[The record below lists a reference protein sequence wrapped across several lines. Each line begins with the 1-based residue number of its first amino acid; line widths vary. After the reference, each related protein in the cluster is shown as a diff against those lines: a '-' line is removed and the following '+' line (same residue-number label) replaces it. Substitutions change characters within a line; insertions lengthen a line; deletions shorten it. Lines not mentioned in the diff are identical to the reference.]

1 MAIQSWQ
8 ESLLPGNGYGDSWDP
23 RKNYLSVGFYPGQ
36 SLQSRELLELQT
48 IALYQISATNRSL
61 FKHGQPRIDLE
72 EESLTDSSIS
82 PITKS
87 GNTFFIKKYS
97 QFFTNFSLSAAS
109 DQIPNGFWVTLPEIR
124 EDPTIS
130 QNQYL
135 GFEITRTTVN
145 HIDDQTLLDPA
156 GSDYAN
162 SNAPG
167 ARRFAFSIKN
177 QGDDDA
183 NPIYLTTKTNK
194 RQQGSFFVPLV
205 YYSGTAYYWAF
216 DETTPIPTP

>member
-72 EESLTDSSIS
+72 EESLTDSRIS
-82 PITKS
+82 PITRS

-109 DQIPNGFWVTLPEIR
+109 VQIPNGFWVTPPQIR
-124 EDPTIS
+124 EDHTIS
-130 QNQYL
+130 QNHYL

-156 GSDYAN
+156 GEDYAN
-162 SNAPG
+162 NGAPG
-167 ARRFAFSIKN
+167 ATRFSFSIVN
-177 QGDDDA
+177 QGDDT
-183 NPIYLTTKTNK
+183 NPIYLTTKTSK

-205 YYSGTAYYWAF
+205 YNSGTAYYWAF
-216 DETTPIPTP
+216 DETTQIPTP